1 MVTVRRR
8 DRVMPMRVMCKFR
21 KTGLRDVTLGAM
33 IFASGVW
40 LILSGLADLL
50 E

>member
-1 MVTVRRR
+1 
-8 DRVMPMRVMCKFR
+8 MPMRVMCKFC
-21 KTGLRDVTLGAM
+21 KTRLRDAALGAM